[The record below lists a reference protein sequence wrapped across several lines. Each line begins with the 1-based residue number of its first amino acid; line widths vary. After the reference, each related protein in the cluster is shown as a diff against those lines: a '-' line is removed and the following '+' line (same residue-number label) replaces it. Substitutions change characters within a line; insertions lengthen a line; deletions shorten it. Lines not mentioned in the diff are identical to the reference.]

1 MLIARFMAI
10 HKLFEDDFEEDN
22 YTLIAI
28 HCSTEDYRLAYLL
41 NTNLNLKL
49 GRKSEDLD
57 YNYMEASFSICE
69 WNDDENFIKWSLVAN
84 ISKKE
89 IERIASA
96 GSLFSDQKG
105 KQLVSKYLIPEQKR
119 VDYFIKIENENYS
132 KSSKIIVSKV
142 NAIVE
147 VITAYTINPNQLKSK
162 NNLIFE

>member
-1 MLIARFMAI
+1 MAI

-49 GRKSEDLD
+49 ARKQEDLD
-57 YNYMEASFSICE
+57 YNYMEASFSIYE
-69 WNDDENFIKWSLVAN
+69 WDDEENFVTWNLVAN
-84 ISKKE
+84 TSKKE
-89 IERIASA
+89 VEQMASA

-105 KQLVSKYLIPEQKR
+105 KRTISKYLIPEQKR
-119 VDYFIKIENENYS
+119 VDYFVKISSESYL
-132 KSSKIIVSKV
+132 KSSKIIVSRI
-142 NAIVE
+142 NAIAE
-147 VITAYTINPNQLKSK
+147 VITAYTVNPNQLKSK

>member
-1 MLIARFMAI
+1 MAI

-49 GRKSEDLD
+49 ARKQEDLD
-57 YNYMEASFSICE
+57 YNYMEASFSIYE
-69 WNDDENFIKWSLVAN
+69 WDDEENFVTWNLVAN
-84 ISKKE
+84 TSKKE
-89 IERIASA
+89 VEQMASA

-105 KQLVSKYLIPEQKR
+105 KRTISKYLIPEQKK
-119 VDYFIKIENENYS
+119 VDFFVKISSENYL
-132 KSSKIIVSKV
+132 KSSKIIISKI
-142 NAIVE
+142 NAIAE
-147 VITAYTINPNQLKSK
+147 VITAYSVNPKQLKSK

>member
-1 MLIARFMAI
+1 MAI
-10 HKLFEDDFEEDN
+10 HKLFEGDFEEDN

-49 GRKSEDLD
+49 ARKQEDLD
-57 YNYMEASFSICE
+57 YNYMEASFSIYD
-69 WNDDENFIKWSLVAN
+69 WDDEENFVTWNLVAN

-89 IERIASA
+89 VERMASA

-105 KQLVSKYLIPEQKR
+105 KRTISKYLIPEQKK
-119 VDYFIKIENENYS
+119 VDFFVKISSENYL
-132 KSSKIIVSKV
+132 KSSKIIISKI
-142 NAIVE
+142 NAIAE
-147 VITAYTINPNQLKSK
+147 VITAYSVNPNQLKSK

>member
-1 MLIARFMAI
+1 MAI

-49 GRKSEDLD
+49 ARKLEDLD
-57 YNYMEASFSICE
+57 YNYMEASFSIYE
-69 WNDDENFIKWSLVAN
+69 WDDEENFVTWNLVAN
-84 ISKKE
+84 TSKKE
-89 IERIASA
+89 VEQMASA

-105 KQLVSKYLIPEQKR
+105 KRTISKYLIPEQKK
-119 VDYFIKIENENYS
+119 VDFFVKISSENYL
-132 KSSKIIVSKV
+132 KSSKIIISKI
-142 NAIVE
+142 NAIAE
-147 VITAYTINPNQLKSK
+147 VITAYSVNPKQLKSK

>member
-1 MLIARFMAI
+1 MAI

-49 GRKSEDLD
+49 SRKQEDLD
-57 YNYMEASFSICE
+57 YNYMEASFSIYE
-69 WNDDENFIKWSLVAN
+69 WGDEENFVTWNLVAN
-84 ISKKE
+84 TSKKE
-89 IERIASA
+89 VEQMASA

-105 KQLVSKYLIPEQKR
+105 KRTISKYLIPEQKR
-119 VDYFIKIENENYS
+119 VDYFVKISSENYL
-132 KSSKIIVSKV
+132 KSSKIIVSKI
-142 NAIVE
+142 NAIAE
-147 VITAYTINPNQLKSK
+147 VITAYTVNPNQLKSK

>member
-1 MLIARFMAI
+1 MAI

-49 GRKSEDLD
+49 ARKQEDLD
-57 YNYMEASFSICE
+57 YNYMEASFSIYE
-69 WNDDENFIKWSLVAN
+69 WDDEENFVTWNLVAN
-84 ISKKE
+84 TSKKE
-89 IERIASA
+89 VEQMASA

-105 KQLVSKYLIPEQKR
+105 KRTISKYLIPEQKR
-119 VDYFIKIENENYS
+119 VDYFVKISSENYL
-132 KSSKIIVSKV
+132 KSSKIIVSKI
-142 NAIVE
+142 NAIAE
-147 VITAYTINPNQLKSK
+147 VITAYTVNPNQLKSK

>member
-1 MLIARFMAI
+1 MAI

-49 GRKSEDLD
+49 ARKREDLD
-57 YNYMEASFSICE
+57 YNYLEASFSIYE
-69 WNDDENFIKWSLVAN
+69 WDDEENFVTWNLVAN
-84 ISKKE
+84 TSKKE
-89 IERIASA
+89 VEQMASA

-105 KQLVSKYLIPEQKR
+105 KRTISKYLIPEQKR
-119 VDYFIKIENENYS
+119 VDYFIKISSESYL

-142 NAIVE
+142 NAIAE
-147 VITAYTINPNQLKSK
+147 VITAYIVDPNQLKSK